1 MQATNDNVVSS
12 MSRAICLIPLALFIA
27 ILFATQDR
35 RDKLSAI
42 IGIIR
47 SGTPFLNVSEGA
59 QTHSHICR
67 HALQR
72 NGARTSPVHCPV
84 QPKSLSQG
92 PEWDPAAD
100 EGFLRLSH
108 QRLAGAVQIRTE
120 SFDDM
125 PYNSSDPRFH
135 EFTRLEAYL
144 KNTYSNFHAH
154 MQFERVNEHG
164 LLFTWKGSNLSLKP
178 MLLMAHQDVV
188 PVNPHTWN
196 QWTYPPFSGH
206 LDEQGWIWGRGTT
219 DMKGTLVAILA
230 ATERALS
237 EDFKPERTVLFS
249 FGFDE
254 EIGGERGANEL
265 AKVIHKRYGTDGISL
280 IVDEGF
286 TGVDVEYDTS
296 FARLGVAEK
305 GCLTVTIDVSTPGG
319 HSSRPPRHTGVGVMS
334 RLLVEMENNPN
345 MPQLKEGNPLLS
357 YLECAAEYGN
367 MEDNLKKMVREEKC
381 WPALAEQMGDDRIL
395 QTFLKT
401 TQAVDIVNGGIK
413 YNALPEYVTSMTNY
427 RIDFFETTQDTFS
440 RLEKILRPI
449 ADEYNMT
456 FIPYGE
462 DSDVHQNVIRLDT
475 FGIVLEPAPLTPAI
489 GPAWDLM
496 GGTIRSL
503 FPNAIVVPSA
513 MTAFTDTQHFWDV
526 SKNIYRFVP
535 ASLQMIL
542 NYHMVDERIHID
554 AHIST
559 IKFYHRLIWNS
570 AGWASP

>member
-1 MQATNDNVVSS
+1 
-12 MSRAICLIPLALFIA
+12 
-27 ILFATQDR
+27 
-35 RDKLSAI
+35 
-42 IGIIR
+42 
-47 SGTPFLNVSEGA
+47 
-59 QTHSHICR
+59 
-67 HALQR
+67 
-72 NGARTSPVHCPV
+72 
-84 QPKSLSQG
+84 
-92 PEWDPAAD
+92 
-100 EGFLRLSH
+100 
-108 QRLAGAVQIRTE
+108 
-120 SFDDM
+120 
-125 PYNSSDPRFH
+125 
-135 EFTRLEAYL
+135 
-144 KNTYSNFHAH
+144 

-237 EDFKPERTVLFS
+237 EDFKPERLVV
-249 FGFDE
+249 GFDE